1 MVNELLLHLSGIGV
15 RIGTHTILSGVDLAV
30 FAGEVVTLIGP
41 NGAGKTTLLRVALR
55 LLPASDGR
63 VVHRPGLSIG
73 YVPQRLTIDETVPLT
88 VRRFLSLGGG
98 VPKGTRRAIAAE
110 VGIEPLLERPVQA
123 VSGGE
128 FQRVLLARALLREP
142 DLLVLDEPA
151 QGVDITGQAELYD
164 LINDIRG
171 RRGCGVLI
179 VTHDLHVVMAGADK
193 VICLNHHV
201 CCTGRP
207 EDVRVNPEFLALFPG
222 AAGALAPYTH
232 HHDHTHTPSGAIV
245 PLDEPGAPAND
256 SPADDRG
263 HG

>member
-1 MVNELLLHLSGIGV
+1 MANELLLHLSSIGF
-15 RIGTHTILSGVDLAV
+15 RIGGRAILSGVDLAV
-30 FAGEVVTLIGP
+30 FAAEVVTLIGP
-41 NGAGKTTLLRVALR
+41 NGAGKTTLLRVALG
-55 LLPASDGR
+55 LLPAADGR
-63 VVHRPGLSIG
+63 VVQRPGLRVG
-73 YVPQRLTIDETVPLT
+73 YMPQRLHIDDTVPLT
-88 VRRFLSLGGG
+88 VRRFMSLGGA
-98 VPKGTRRAIAAE
+98 VPPAARHAIAEE
-110 VGIEPLLERPVQA
+110 VGVAPLLDRPVQA

-151 QGVDITGQAELYD
+151 QGVDITGQAEIYD
-164 LINDIRG
+164 LIDDIRR

-207 EDVRVNPEFLALFPG
+207 ADVRTNPEFLALFPS
-222 AAGALAPYTH
+222 AAVGALAPYTH
-232 HHDHTHTPSGAIV
+232 RHDHAHTPSGAIV
-245 PLDEPGAPAND
+245 PLDGD
-256 SPADDRG
+256 GGGDLPADT